1 MQALFFSVFSFFFFF
16 FFPEIALKL
25 NSLLLWKE
33 ARVKNNWM
41 WERTKGRLPFLR
53 LQSPLRRWC
62 RARRIVLLSAAIPPS
77 PARHSAPEK
86 SLLMS
91 DNQGE
96 FSKSCHFQMTV
107 YTLCGE
113 TAKLFRERR
122 GPRWSCTV
130 KERHLMAT
138 CGTTASVWVLEKKE
152 RGRGIMA
159 REQLLGTHVV
169 HLASFRVYG
178 FCFWCDKVCMCVSV
192 IRVGLGEFKK
202 KIFPL
207 PNSSQSE

>member
-1 MQALFFSVFSFFFFF
+1 MLPFLYVSTVLINSSLIRPAFKNRRRLYFPLSCTPHPHFSTFS
-16 FFPEIALKL
+16 EIALKL

-62 RARRIVLLSAAIPPS
+62 RAHRIVLLSAAIPPS
-77 PARHSAPEK
+77 LARHSAPEK

-113 TAKLFRERR
+113 TASFSGRGGAPLVMHSERETPN
-122 GPRWSCTV
+122 GHWWGDNLGLGS
-130 KERHLMAT
+130 EEM
-138 CGTTASVWVLEKKE
+138 E
-152 RGRGIMA
+152 RGR
-159 REQLLGTHVV
+159 E
-169 HLASFRVYG
+169 
-178 FCFWCDKVCMCVSV
+178 
-192 IRVGLGEFKK
+192 
-202 KIFPL
+202 
-207 PNSSQSE
+207 